1 MKARIS
7 PALLP
12 VSLVV
17 MALFGS
23 HCTTDFDVNAK
34 YKEVGLAYMLLDK
47 QDSVHYLKLNR
58 LYINT
63 DGNAYQIAK
72 NDDSLYFNDAE
83 MEVSLRA
90 GDKSTR
96 LYRIWLEN
104 KEDGTFSNPGQWV
117 YRAPADWVIDPSK
130 IHYLDVKNTRTG
142 YAMQAQTKIVK
153 DGNIL
158 SPIASLTSISFAAC
172 NKERN
177 LLNYIDRNMEIG
189 QGREARF
196 YDFDLVFHYAEIDTN
211 RGSDTIYRK
220 LTWALERGITAGVA
234 IKKVRGEQF
243 FAYVAQE
250 LSPIAGVKRIPLKV
264 EFVYLGGGQDIYDYI
279 NVSKPTVGIV
289 QKKLEYTNIE
299 NGLGIFSSRSYQS
312 LTFELDGCTKLV
324 LARGDVTGHLG
335 FVR

>member
-7 PALLP
+7 PLLLLFFLVAL
-12 VSLVV
+12 
-17 MALFGS
+17 ALFGS
-23 HCTTDFDVNAK
+23 HCSTDFDVNAK

-47 QDSVHYLKLNR
+47 HDSVHYLKLNR
-58 LYINT
+58 LYVNT

-83 MEVSLRA
+83 MEVILRA
-90 GDKSTR
+90 GEQEVK
-96 LYRIWLEN
+96 LYRVWLEN
-104 KEDGTFSNPGQWV
+104 KDDGTFSNPGQWV
-117 YRAPADWVIDPSK
+117 YRTPANWSLDQSK
-130 IHYLDVKNTRTG
+130 IHYLDIKNTRTG
-142 YAMQAQTKIVK
+142 YAMSAQAKIVK
-153 DGNIL
+153 DGIIQ
-158 SPIASLTSISFAAC
+158 SPLASLSSISFASC

-177 LLNYIDRNMEIG
+177 LLNYIDRNMEIS

-196 YDFDLVFHYAEIDTN
+196 YDFDLVFHYAEIDTA
-211 RGSDTIYRK
+211 RGSDTVFQS
-220 LTWALERGITAGVA
+220 LTWPLERGLTGGVA
-234 IKKVRGEQF
+234 IKKIRGEQF

-250 LSPIAGVKRIPLKV
+250 LSPKPGTKRLPLSV
-264 EFVYLGGGQDIYDYI
+264 EFVYYGGGNDMYDYI

-312 LTFELDGCTKLV
+312 LTFELDGCTKRI
-324 LARGDVTGHLG
+324 LAKGEVTKHLG